1 MPTPDHSAH
10 AARRIALALL
20 ATCFLLNLLARGVAD
35 AYAVFLLPLVGAFGW
50 QRTEVS
56 SVYALYYVVVGTSGP
71 LIGLLFDRWGHSALT
86 VIGLVCLALAYAAV
100 SRAEALWQFYLA
112 TGLLQG
118 IGAACLGVVPMAAL
132 LSRWFRPRLN
142 TALAVGYA
150 SGGVGLML
158 AAPVAQALIDAQG
171 WRGAYLALAGLFLLA
186 LPLAAVGWLTR
197 AGAGHPAYRL
207 ERPAGG
213 GAADGIT
220 LRQALRG
227 SPFWSL
233 IYTYLATG
241 IGMYTVV
248 LQIPAYLV
256 EIGFDAAA
264 AARALG
270 AVGVLAPVGMVGFG
284 WLGDRI
290 GRRRSILLS
299 YALTVAGILTLL
311 ALAWYPQWP
320 LVILFIALFGGSF
333 GSRGPAISAISAS
346 IFRGPALGRIY
357 GCITVGMG
365 FGGGLGAYSGGLW
378 HDLTGNY
385 LGAFAFAAAMVGSG
399 ALPFL
404 LVRRMARV

>member
-1 MPTPDHSAH
+1 MPATDPSPQ
-10 AARRIALALL
+10 AARRLALALL
-20 ATCFLLNLLARGVAD
+20 ATCFTLNLLSRGVAD
-35 AYAVFLLPLVGAFGW
+35 SYAVFLLPLVETFGW

-56 SVYALYYVVVGTSGP
+56 SVYALFYIVVGISGP

-86 VIGLVCLALAYAAV
+86 AIGLVCLAAAYALV
-100 SRAEALWQFYLA
+100 SQAEHLWQFQLA
-112 TGLLQG
+112 IGLLQG

-142 TALAVGYA
+142 TVLAVGYA

-158 AAPVAQALIDAQG
+158 AAPTAQALIDAYG
-171 WRGAYLALAGLFLLA
+171 WRAAYLALAALFVLA
-186 LPLAAVGWLTR
+186 LPLAAVGRLTNAS
-197 AGAGHPAYRL
+197 AGNPAYRAQPT
-207 ERPAGG
+207 PAG
-213 GAADGIT
+213 AVPDGVT
-220 LRQALRG
+220 LRRALAG
-227 SPFWSL
+227 TPFWSL
-233 IYTYLATG
+233 IYTYFATG
-241 IGMYTVV
+241 VGMYTVV

-256 EIGFDAAA
+256 EIGYDKATAAG
-264 AARALG
+264 ALG

-290 GRRRSILLS
+290 GRRWSVLLS
-299 YALTVAGILTLL
+299 YVLTVSGILALL
-311 ALAWYPQWP
+311 ALAWHPQWP
-320 LVILFIALFGGSF
+320 LFIVFVALFGASF
-333 GSRGPAISAISAS
+333 GSRGPAISAIAAN
-346 IFRGPALGRIY
+346 IFRGPSLGRIY

-385 LGAFAFAAAMVGSG
+385 LAAFGFAAAMVSTG